1 MSGYLLDTNVI
12 SMFAP
17 DKQPVSLPLQEWI
30 RQESANDALYISAIT
45 AGEIQRG
52 ISKLARKGSTEKA
65 RKLTQWLSGL
75 VAQFDSRILPV
86 DAAVAM
92 AAGSIEED
100 AESRGQRPGL
110 ADVLI
115 AATASTNDLT
125 VVTLNIR
132 HFAPLGVP
140 FMSPEDIA
148 AL

>member
-17 DKQPVSLPLQEWI
+17 DKQPVSLQFQEWI
-30 RQESANDALYISAIT
+30 RRESANDALYISAIT

-52 ISKLARKGSTEKA
+52 ISKLARKGSAEKA

-92 AAGSIEED
+92 TAGSIEED

-115 AATASTNDLT
+115 AATASTHALT
-125 VVTLNIR
+125 VVTLNLR

>member
-17 DKQPVSLPLQEWI
+17 DKQPVSLPLQDWI
-30 RQESANDALYISAIT
+30 RRESANDALYISAIT

-52 ISKLARKGSTEKA
+52 ISKLARRGSAEKA

-86 DAAVAM
+86 DAAVSM

-115 AATASTNDLT
+115 AATASTNGLT